1 MDSLITAAARALAAG
16 DPLGALNRVALRDDA
31 PALAL
36 RGIAMAQLGDLVRAK
51 ALVRSAARA
60 SPIVRPWRS
69 NRTPQ
74 DGAGWN
80 ALISKYIGTIP
91 VSGDASCAAEQSISG
106 GPPPRT
112 PVSSAMIAK
121 LGAVARDSQ
130 SAAPK
135 AAALSLPAQAPAVS
149 RWVAIIVADPRLSS
163 NIFFVP
169 VERGDVEMS
178 SAAPTSRVW

>member
-16 DPLGALNRVALRDDA
+16 DLLGVLKRVGLRDDA

-80 ALISKYIGTIP
+80 ARRRCSSPLRVFTGEEGSAALDLANAGSGPAGT
-91 VSGDASCAAEQSISG
+91 ASSG
-106 GPPPRT
+106 GGAPPPTRRMGST
-112 PVSSAMIAK
+112 P
-121 LGAVARDSQ
+121 Q
-130 SAAPK
+130 
-135 AAALSLPAQAPAVS
+135 
-149 RWVAIIVADPRLSS
+149 
-163 NIFFVP
+163 
-169 VERGDVEMS
+169 
-178 SAAPTSRVW
+178 RV